1 MYGVFKISTARF
13 AREIAE
19 KRLDLKNLKRQS
31 KAEELGTP
39 APQLLRLRP
48 SLKALQ
54 IEPFFM
60 ENSG

>member
-1 MYGVFKISTARF
+1 LYGVFKISTARF

-19 KRLDLKNLKRQS
+19 KRLDPGS
-31 KAEELGTP
+31 TP
-39 APQLLRLRP
+39 APELLRLRP